1 MIYIRARL
9 LFILSYFNS
18 SIIKVVVTAFF
29 LFIASI
35 AGLARSTKRSIVL
48 NKKKYKHAISYHQEL
63 VRRDP
68 KSVYLK
74 DVKEGIEEHVKY
86 PDR

>member
-48 NKKKYKHAISYHQEL
+48 KKKYKHTISYHQEL
-63 VRRDP
+63 VRRDQ

-74 DVKEGIEEHVKY
+74 DVKEGIEEYVKY